1 MQDGSLRLAAFLVIA
16 GIVVIVLA
24 VATTEWSR
32 ARQFR
37 ENLKANGRRK

>member
-1 MQDGSLRLAAFLVIA
+1 MQDGLESVVFWIVAVLV
-16 GIVVIVLA
+16 GLMVIVGA
-24 VATTEWSR
+24 SEWSR